1 VVLTA
6 AQRKS
11 NDAAL
16 VAAGIAL
23 ATLGVVAARQ
33 LGCIRHLPDP
43 PLRVFDSDKVT
54 GSRMAHPLGVPDGLL
69 GLASYA
75 ATVALLLGARRFRVV
90 HPVLKLKLAADATAA
105 AGNSVRQVVKF
116 GRVCSWC
123 AGTALA
129 TAAMVH
135 YGRKSLT

>member
-1 VVLTA
+1 M
-6 AQRKS
+6 
-11 NDAAL
+11 
-16 VAAGIAL
+16 AAGFAL
-23 ATLGVVAARQ
+23 ATLGPVAAHQ
-33 LGCIRHLPDP
+33 LGLCRHLPDP
-43 PLRVFDSDKVT
+43 PLRMFDSDMIT
-54 GSRMAHPLGVPDGLL
+54 GSRMAHPFGIPDGLL

-75 ATVALLLGARRFRVV
+75 TTVGLLLAARRFRAV
-90 HPVLKLKLAADATAA
+90 HPVLKLKLAADASAA

-135 YGRKSLT
+135 YGRRSLD